1 VSAWIIVVLLLAGTV
16 HEDAAEAVRL
26 ARAGAHAEA
35 LDRFR
40 QIVRRNPSDIE
51 SRVWM
56 ARVLLWTGQRA
67 EAESVLRGV
76 LADVPADVDAMIALG
91 SLLAMNGHV
100 EESVVLLGRAEAL
113 DPDRADTLAALGRA
127 HRLAGRT
134 TLAVAYGERAA
145 AAAPADA
152 DIRDALE
159 VTKYQHGHRTRTTL
173 AYEHFSTGIAGSRAG
188 AVEVNLRMT
197 DRVRLALF
205 QEVQRKFD
213 RTESRL
219 GAGVERRLDRMT
231 NLRAEVFASAG
242 AQVLPRAD
250 VGFDIERSTTRGEV
264 LGSVRFARFQAASL
278 WVAAP
283 GLVMPVGES
292 LAVSGRYYVSVTRFD
307 PSSPGSL
314 PNRGAVTVVNH
325 SVGLGVRARLA
336 HRLWAETGYARGNES
351 FETLSIDRIG
361 RFRADTFS
369 TGVRLDNASR
379 TSFNLG
385 AEYQVSRDRDLFRLT
400 AGVTQRF

>member
-1 VSAWIIVVLLLAGTV
+1 VSAWAIVALLLAGTV

-35 LDRFR
+35 LDRLR
-40 QIVRRNPSDIE
+40 QVVRSNPSDIE

-67 EAESVLRGV
+67 EAESVLRRV
-76 LADVPADVDAMIALG
+76 LADVPADVDAMITLG
-91 SLLAMNGHV
+91 SLLATSGRV
-100 EESVVLLGRAEAL
+100 EEAVVLLGSAEAL
-113 DPDRADTLAALGRA
+113 DADRADTLAALGRA

-145 AAAPADA
+145 AKAPNDA
-152 DIRDALE
+152 EIREALE
-159 VTKYQHGHRTRTTL
+159 VTKYQHGHRARTLL
-173 AYEHFSTGIAGSRAG
+173 AYEQFSAGIAPSRAG
-188 AVEVNLRMT
+188 SVDVNLRMT
-197 DRVRLALF
+197 DRVRLGLF
-205 QEVQRKFD
+205 QQVQRKFN

-219 GAGVERRLDRMT
+219 GVGLERRLDRVT
-231 NLRAEVFASAG
+231 LLRTEVFASAG
-242 AQVLPRAD
+242 AQVFPRAD
-250 VGFDIERSTTRGEV
+250 VAFDVERSTARGEM
-264 LGSVRFARFQAASL
+264 LGTVRYARFQEASV

-283 GLVMPVGES
+283 GLVMPIGES
-292 LAVSGRYYVSVTRFD
+292 LALSGRYYVSFTRFD
-307 PSSPGSL
+307 ASSIGSL
-314 PNRGAVTVVNH
+314 PNREASTVVNH
-325 SVGLGVRARLA
+325 SVGLSVRARLA

-361 RFRADTFS
+361 HFRADTFS
-369 TGVRLDNASR
+369 TTVRVDNAAR

-385 AEYQVSRDRDLFRLT
+385 AEYQASRDRDVFRIT